1 MDQTMEA
8 AYSFGLDLGTHR
20 SLMAVKT
27 KGGTV
32 EAIIPSN
39 QECRKGIPSLFWRTS
54 ESDGGRELLCEQVA
68 LEQGE
73 VNDPE
78 GVVRSVKTRLL
89 EQKPIVL
96 HGRSYTPQDIAA
108 KEVGHVYA
116 LSLSEAEERGI
127 FETPKAL
134 TVGVP
139 VRFGAAER
147 TAIRSVLSKALPDMP
162 IQLLPEPMAAAIYY
176 AASARQKTRYT
187 LAFDMGAGTFD
198 VCVLES
204 VENDPRE
211 PYPFRQLSHDGSREA
226 GDLLDEKMEELI
238 LDKLRR
244 DPGSIDMKSFS
255 PGSYDLRALRKTARE
270 AKEALSSAPQFTAI
284 VTSLASR
291 GIQRVTLHREEY
303 EARIEPVVRRAV
315 DLAEKAL
322 REAKIWQSPDL
333 TVLMVGGSSY
343 IPLVQRLLRERF
355 PWLDPKT
362 QVVQRLPDQ
371 AVALGCAL
379 FAERPLADRKVRFA
393 YAIKA
398 YRGNSDEQ
406 FLYVCIPMNCTLPC
420 SVSGRFSTRLQ
431 EQDNVALK
439 IFEVDHGAP
448 LERIPVKE
456 GRFTQLVA
464 RHSFGKPV
472 PKGTSVLVTTE
483 LSKDGLL
490 TLTVDDGGISTQGIT
505 RHTFDIVR
513 SLDD

>member
-20 SLMAVKT
+20 SLMAVKA

-89 EQKPIVL
+89 EKAIVL

-162 IQLLPEPMAAAIYY
+162 IQLLPEPMAAALYY

-198 VCVLES
+198 VCALES

-211 PYPFRQLSHDGSREA
+211 PYPFRLLSHDGSREA

-333 TVLMVGGSSY
+333 TVLMVGGSTY
-343 IPLVQRLLRERF
+343 IPLVRRLLRERF

-362 QVVQRLPDQ
+362 QMVQRLPDQ

-393 YAIKA
+393 YALKA
-398 YRGNSDEQ
+398 YKRSNDEPY
-406 FLYVCIPMNCTLPC
+406 LDVRIPVNCKLPYTL
-420 SVSGRFSTRLQ
+420 SGRFITRGQSQ
-431 EQDNVALK
+431 EGVRLNL
-439 IFEVDHGAP
+439 FEVDHGSPDEQLP
-448 LERIPVKE
+448 LQE
-456 GRFTQLVA
+456 GRFTQLTA

-472 PKGTSVLVTTE
+472 PKGTPVIITTE
-483 LSKDGLL
+483 LSEDGLL
-490 TLTVDDGGISTQGIT
+490 TLIVDDGGISTQGIT
-505 RHTFDIVR
+505 RHTFDIAR